1 MTAWLGL
8 KLEIFYDKYEGRLKY
23 DKKIENIISF
33 LISFDAKPG
42 YIWGDFTTVHP
53 VADQVG
59 CLDVGLFEIKL
70 SIGGR
75 LD

>member
-1 MTAWLGL
+1 MTPWLGL
-8 KLEIFYDKYEGRLKY
+8 KLEIFYDKYEGR
-23 DKKIENIISF
+23 KKWKWKHHF
-33 LISFDAKPG
+33 VLTLLPG